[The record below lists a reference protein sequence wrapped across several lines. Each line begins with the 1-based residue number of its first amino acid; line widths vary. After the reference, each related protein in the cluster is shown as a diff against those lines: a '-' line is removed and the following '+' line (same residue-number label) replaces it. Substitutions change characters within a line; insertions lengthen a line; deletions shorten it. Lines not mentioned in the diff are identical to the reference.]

1 MKFIEYIQGKRRGK
15 EANKLEREAMNDPF
29 VQDAIDG
36 FDAVEGNH
44 VQDID
49 ELERR
54 IMQQA
59 TRRKR
64 FVPYRAWAIGVAAS
78 LVLMLGIGSLFYF
91 RTEQPQVIA
100 LHPPV
105 RVTLPPADTARKS
118 TPAPEE
124 RAVAQQMDK
133 KLRKPAAVLSVQPTA
148 ESNSEPIKTQ
158 EEINESKQ
166 HVSVSDVSAGYDI
179 ADVHST
185 KDIADVMPFRP
196 TDSNKAQADK
206 VQAASPNSSS
216 VRKESVNQ
224 PTFQFSDVK
233 APSGVITGQVLDD
246 AGEPL
251 IGATVKVKG
260 MNLGTITNAE
270 GKFELPAQLNGKDKL
285 VASYIGFENEEI
297 PAGGNSYIIKLKPSS
312 SALSEVV
319 VVGYASQR
327 KSSVVGSIREIP
339 VTGEKFG
346 EKEFEKYYK
355 THHRAGLCDRTEYVL
370 KARFRIDA
378 NGKPLQI
385 EVTQSPCPEI
395 EQEFTALLMG
405 APVWTKTNRTVK
417 LTIRM

>member
-1 MKFIEYIQGKRRGK
+1 MKLIQYIQGKRRGK

-29 VQDAIDG
+29 LQDAIDG

-49 ELERR
+49 ALERS

-59 TRRKR
+59 TRRKL

-78 LVLMLGIGSLFYF
+78 VVLMLGIGSLFYF
-91 RTEQPQVIA
+91 RTEKPQVIA

-105 RVTLPPADTARKS
+105 RVTLPPADTARNS

-124 RAVAQQMDK
+124 RAVAQQLDK
-133 KLRKPAAVLSVQPTA
+133 KLRKPAAVLSVPQAA
-148 ESNSEPIKTQ
+148 ESDSEPIKTQ

-166 HVSVSDVSAGYDI
+166 HVSVSDVYAGYDI
-179 ADVHST
+179 ADVPSG

-196 TDSNKAQADK
+196 VDSNKTQADK
-206 VQAASPNSSS
+206 VQAVAVNGSP
-216 VRKESVNQ
+216 VQKESV
-224 PTFQFSDVK
+224 TRTITKLSDVK

-285 VASYIGFENEEI
+285 VTSYIGYQNEEI
-297 PAGGNSYIIKLKPSS
+297 PAAGNSYIIKLKPSS

-327 KSSVVGSIREIP
+327 KSDVSGSVSATP
-339 VTGEKFG
+339 VTDEKFG

-355 THHRAGLCDRTEYVL
+355 TYHRAGLCDRTEYVL

-378 NGKPLQI
+378 NGKPIQI
-385 EVTQSPCPEI
+385 EVAQSPCSEI

>member
-1 MKFIEYIQGKRRGK
+1 
-15 EANKLEREAMNDPF
+15 
-29 VQDAIDG
+29 
-36 FDAVEGNH
+36 VEGNH

-49 ELERR
+49 ELEHR

-78 LVLMLGIGSLFYF
+78 VVLMLGIGSLFYF

-105 RVTLPPADTARKS
+105 RVTLPPADTTRNS
-118 TPAPEE
+118 TPAPQE
-124 RAVAQQMDK
+124 RAVAQHMYK
-133 KLRKPAAVLSVQPTA
+133 KLRKPAAVLSVQPAA
-148 ESNSEPIKTQ
+148 ESDTEPIKTQ
-158 EEINESKQ
+158 EQIFESKQ
-166 HVSVSDVSAGYDI
+166 HISVSDVSAGYDI

-196 TDSNKAQADK
+196 VDNNKTQADK
-206 VQAASPNSSS
+206 VQVVSANTSS
-216 VRKESVNQ
+216 VSKESA
-224 PTFQFSDVK
+224 PRTITKLSDVK

-251 IGATVKVKG
+251 IGAIVKVKG
-260 MNLGTITNAE
+260 KNNGTITNAE

-285 VASYIGFENEEI
+285 VAAYIGYENEEI
-297 PAGGNSYIIKLKPSS
+297 PVGGNSYIIKLKPSN

-319 VVGYASQR
+319 VVGYGQQR
-327 KSSVVGSIREIP
+327 KSSVSGSIRETP

-355 THHRAGLCDRTEYVL
+355 THHRAGLCNRTEYVL
-370 KARFRIDA
+370 KTTFRIDA
-378 NGKPLQI
+378 NGKPVQI
-385 EVTQSPCPEI
+385 EVTQSPCSEI

>member
-1 MKFIEYIQGKRRGK
+1 MPSG
-15 EANKLEREAMNDPF
+15 
-29 VQDAIDG
+29 
-36 FDAVEGNH
+36 
-44 VQDID
+44 
-49 ELERR
+49 
-54 IMQQA
+54 
-59 TRRKR
+59 
-64 FVPYRAWAIGVAAS
+64 
-78 LVLMLGIGSLFYF
+78 
-91 RTEQPQVIA
+91 
-100 LHPPV
+100 
-105 RVTLPPADTARKS
+105 
-118 TPAPEE
+118 
-124 RAVAQQMDK
+124 
-133 KLRKPAAVLSVQPTA
+133 
-148 ESNSEPIKTQ
+148 
-158 EEINESKQ
+158 
-166 HVSVSDVSAGYDI
+166 
-179 ADVHST
+179 

-196 TDSNKAQADK
+196 VDSNKTQADK
-206 VQAASPNSSS
+206 VQAVAVNGSP
-216 VRKESVNQ
+216 VQKESV
-224 PTFQFSDVK
+224 TRTITKLSDVK

-285 VASYIGFENEEI
+285 VTSYIGYQNEEI
-297 PAGGNSYIIKLKPSS
+297 PAAGNSYIIKLKPSS

-327 KSSVVGSIREIP
+327 KSDVSGSVSATP
-339 VTGEKFG
+339 VTDEKFG

-355 THHRAGLCDRTEYVL
+355 TYHRAGLCDRTEYVL

>member
-105 RVTLPPADTARKS
+105 RVTLPPADTTRNS
-118 TPAPEE
+118 IPAPEE

-133 KLRKPAAVLSVQPTA
+133 KLRKPAAVLSVPQAA
-148 ESNSEPIKTQ
+148 ESDTEPIKTQ

-166 HVSVSDVSAGYDI
+166 HISVSDVSAGYDI

-196 TDSNKAQADK
+196 VDSNKTQTDK

-260 MNLGTITNAE
+260 MNLGAVTNAE

-285 VASYIGFENEEI
+285 VASYIGYENEEI
-297 PAGGNSYIIKLKPSS
+297 PAAGNSYIIKLKPA
-312 SALSEVV
+312 SATLSEVV
-319 VVGYASQR
+319 VMGYVSQR
-327 KSSVVGSIREIP
+327 KSDVSGSVREIP

-355 THHRAGLCDRTEYVL
+355 TYHRAGLCSRTEYVL
-370 KARFRIDA
+370 KARFHIDA

-385 EVTQSPCPEI
+385 EVAQSPCPEI